1 MAWAPSLRAAP
12 RRAACSSRSLQRLS
26 HPIAVHGSM
35 VRCAGWA
42 GERGRRVQGAVQI
55 LVAQSRFVPPD
66 PEESRPTRTA
76 DRAVNHR
83 CPGSDVLESAAG
95 RGRAI
100 HPGGRLGSNR
110 SSIRRRPP
118 PSPTLGT
125 HEKYPPPE
133 KGSSTYR
140 RPRSGPRQPLW
151 PSVEVGPAA
160 HEVRR
165 GPAPPPTW
173 KLAVTRRAVRLH
185 MRCGLHPAA
194 AVEQCAV
201 SGSSPCLLPLASPAQ
216 WLAAG

>member
-165 GPAPPPTW
+165 GPAPPP
-173 KLAVTRRAVRLH
+173 R
-185 MRCGLHPAA
+185 
-194 AVEQCAV
+194 
-201 SGSSPCLLPLASPAQ
+201 GSSPSHAAQSACICAVDCTLPPL
-216 WLAAG
+216 